1 VSLKVNPV
9 DTKFT
14 FAVEEVIGYML
25 DIESEF
31 EYVNGCVLT
40 LVDVPYVVSDAYN
53 CTYVLCGI
61 VVTVFGLSV
70 IDIPSIRRV
79 HGPDIFGDVL
89 ILTVAADVNTVF
101 DHDTCTLP
109 VFIWVSVGTDIVP
122 VTYVIG
128 ILSDVILPTTGVSV

>member
-1 VSLKVNPV
+1 
-9 DTKFT
+9 
-14 FAVEEVIGYML
+14 ML

-40 LVDVPYVVSDAYN
+40 LVDVPYVCSDAYN

-70 IDIPSIRRV
+70 IDTPPIRRV

-109 VFIWVSVGTDIVP
+109 VFIWVSVGADIVP
-122 VTYVIG
+122 ITYVIG
-128 ILSDVILPTTGVSV
+128 MLSDVILPTIGVSV